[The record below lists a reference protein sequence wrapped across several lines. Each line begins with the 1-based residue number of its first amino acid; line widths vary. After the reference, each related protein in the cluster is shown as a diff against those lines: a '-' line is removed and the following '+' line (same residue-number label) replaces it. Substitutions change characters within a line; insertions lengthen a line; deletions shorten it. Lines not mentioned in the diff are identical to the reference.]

1 MLFSPYKLQKIN
13 NLNLQFIMSKDDLNF
28 VRSKQ
33 IFCLGR
39 KIYPLVKV
47 KWSVPY

>member
-28 VRSKQ
+28 VLPGEKN
-33 IFCLGR
+33 IPPR
-39 KIYPLVKV
+39 K
-47 KWSVPY
+47 S